1 MYKALRIA
9 QLPAFILTLACCLGA
24 QERGGRG
31 FGPPNLLFTT
41 LDADHDGTVSA
52 AEISNAPAALHTLDT
67 NKDGKLTPDE
77 TRAAMTFGRGQFGGR
92 GDFGGRRGR
101 GPEGAGQ
108 GGSDTTEETVKT
120 YMAFD
125 ENGDG
130 KLQKS
135 EVPERMQGIFE
146 RGDINKDGVLTVDEL
161 RAMARAQSQQSAAR
175 GRGGEGERDGGREG
189 GRGRGGFGM
198 DPIFAALDTD
208 HNNEIDAAELD
219 RAPAS
224 LKSLDKNQ
232 DGKLTEDEVRP
243 NFGFGP
249 GRGMQGGR

>member
-1 MYKALRIA
+1 MYKALRFA
-9 QLPAFILTLACCLGA
+9 QLPAFALTLACSLGA

-41 LDADHDGTVSA
+41 LDADRDGTVSA
-52 AEISNAPAALHTLDT
+52 AEITNAAAALRTLDT

-77 TRAAMTFGRGQFGGR
+77 TRAAMPFGRGEGGGRGQFGGR
-92 GDFGGRRGR
+92 G
-101 GPEGAGQ
+101 PEGQGP

-146 RGDINKDGVLTVDEL
+146 RGDTNKDGVLTVEEL
-161 RAMARAQSQQSAAR
+161 RAMARAQSQQSVAR
-175 GRGGEGERDGGREG
+175 GRGGEGEREGGRDG

-198 DPIFAALDTD
+198 MDPIFNALDTD
-208 HNNEIDAAELD
+208 HDNEIDAAELE

-232 DGKLTEDEVRP
+232 DGNLTQEEVRP

-249 GRGMQGGR
+249 GRGMQGGH